1 MLCSNVTWYK
11 RILSSA
17 QTPPSL
23 NDLEDLK
30 AAVAPSV
37 QRLPLVA
44 EVILFENGEYVSQD
58 TVKTKVEALQKL
70 YTASKKLFIL
80 KLSGKLAPNLAT
92 LNGLIL
98 YSFGLLQRN
107 EPVLVELSYER
118 LKLLAGLE
126 DSCFLHPR
134 IYPGLKYYIRHG
146 DEKTAEDEIKALLTT
161 LKEFAG
167 IKVVVSLSLQA
178 PWPNIMPLL
187 NILRQDFRGLVRMI
201 EMTLERSP
209 SVMVEGV
216 KRVVER
222 RKEAEAELRA
232 ASTPSKPKSGKLKK
246 KASPEEYHPLQLPS
260 DSDSEKEEEDISSH
274 QISSASASVAPV
286 IDFGPHEFAAL
297 DAFDLIQHIKAVSG
311 GELDEEDFVPISVSS
326 VLEPFLEL
334 VGIGRFSIRPGSHCG
349 LAACFFST
357 PTINS
362 ASVSKYLDLMK
373 FNERMKPLLPT
384 IQSKGIGFFTARS
397 IKKAIKSASKQKLP
411 DLVSMMADSS
421 QATTINEFVDKLQ
434 FLVIHNHMDVATMD
448 MSRRCEC
455 SVVTL
460 ENNSVVASC
469 TGCL

>member
-1 MLCSNVTWYK
+1 MLCSNVPWYK

-23 NDLEDLK
+23 SDLEDLK
-30 AAVAPSV
+30 AAVAPSA

-44 EVILFENGEYVSQD
+44 EVILFESGEYVSKD
-58 TVKTKVEALQKL
+58 AIKTKVEALQKL

-92 LNGLIL
+92 LNELIL
-98 YSFGLLQRN
+98 FSFGLLKRN

-134 IYPGLKYYIRHG
+134 IYPGLKYYIRQG
-146 DEKTAEDEIKALLTT
+146 DEKTAEEEITALLTT

-167 IKVVVSLSLQA
+167 IKVVVTLSLQS

-187 NILRQDFRGLVRMI
+187 NVLRHDFRGLVRMI

-216 KRVVER
+216 KRVIER

-232 ASTPSKPKSGKLKK
+232 ASTPSKPKSEKLKK
-246 KASPEEYHPLQLPS
+246 KDSPEEYHPLQLPS
-260 DSDSEKEEEDISSH
+260 DSDSDGDDPLSSTVP
-274 QISSASASVAPV
+274 SAAETSNAPV

-297 DAFDLIQHIKAVSG
+297 DAFDLIQHIKAISG

-362 ASVSKYLDLMK
+362 ASVSKHIDLMK

-421 QATTINEFVDKLQ
+421 QAPVINEFVDKLQ

>member
-1 MLCSNVTWYK
+1 M
-11 RILSSA
+11 
-17 QTPPSL
+17 
-23 NDLEDLK
+23 
-30 AAVAPSV
+30 AVAPSV

-44 EVILFENGEYVSQD
+44 EIILFENGQYVSQE
-58 TVKTKVEALQKL
+58 TITTKVEALQKL
-70 YTASKKLFIL
+70 YTASKRLFVL

-92 LNGLIL
+92 LNELIL
-98 YSFGLLQRN
+98 FTFGLLKRS

-134 IYPGLKYYIRHG
+134 IYPSLKYYIRTG
-146 DEKTAEDEIKALLTT
+146 DEKTAETEITSLLTI

-167 IKVVVSLSLQA
+167 IKVVVSLSVQS
-178 PWPNIMPLL
+178 PWPNLMPLL
-187 NILRQDFRGLVRMI
+187 NTLRHDFRGLVRMI
-201 EMTLERSP
+201 ELTLERSP

-222 RKEAEAELRA
+222 RKEAEAEMRA
-232 ASTPSKPKSGKLKK
+232 ASTPTKPKSGKIKTKK
-246 KASPEEYHPLQLPS
+246 HSPKEYHPLQIPS
-260 DSDSEKEEEDISSH
+260 DSDDEEESDPITTQKELAATSITPS
-274 QISSASASVAPV
+274 
-286 IDFGPHEFAAL
+286 IDFGPHEFTTL
-297 DAFDLIQHIKAVSG
+297 DAFDLIQHIKAISG

-349 LAACFFST
+349 LAACFFSSA
-357 PTINS
+357 TIDS

-421 QATTINEFVDKLQ
+421 QAATINDFVDKLQ

-460 ENNSVVASC
+460 EKNSVVASC